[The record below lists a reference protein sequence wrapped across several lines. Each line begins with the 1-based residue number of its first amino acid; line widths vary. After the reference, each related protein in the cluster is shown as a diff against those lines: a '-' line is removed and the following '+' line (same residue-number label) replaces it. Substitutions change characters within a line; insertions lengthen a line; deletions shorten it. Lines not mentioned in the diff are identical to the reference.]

1 MVERIR
7 DIIKSLFTK
16 TKKVEYTILKTR
28 AQLIAEGR
36 GKSCRRNY
44 KQ

>member
-7 DIIKSLFTK
+7 DIIKNLFLKVKK
-16 TKKVEYTILKTR
+16 TDQTVFKTR

-36 GKSCRRNY
+36 GKSCRR
-44 KQ
+44 K

>member
-7 DIIKSLFTK
+7 DIVKRLFSK
-16 TKKVEYTILKTR
+16 TKKIEQTVFKTR

-36 GKSCRRNY
+36 GKSCRR
-44 KQ
+44 KK